1 MITDQLDVCSL
12 SESTMEGQE
21 ILQEPDP
28 DQSFEDLHQIL
39 RQTTLRNTQAP
50 QENEVMCT
58 QIT

>member
-1 MITDQLDVCSL
+1 
-12 SESTMEGQE
+12 MEGQE